1 MDFLTLSNDQT
12 FYVFPLIFC
21 IPLHFVYFMLHHDG
35 LSVVCW
41 ISLSVCACVSPTI
54 IFNGGTST
62 LNNFSFLE
70 YCLPAVYFLPAWL
83 ACWWAM
89 EYTFDCLCV
98 CEWLTTSLVVAVVG
112 VMPYF
117 ANINCKCN
125 NKQQQYQQFL
135 SHTNTLYPS
144 CGCWWR
150 WSCNAKQN
158 NIGVRL
164 MLWAMVEHKYI
175 HAHAHGSAPALYIK

>member
-98 CEWLTTSLVVAVVG
+98 CEWLTTPLVVAVVG

-135 SHTNTLYPS
+135 SHTNTLHFAVDDDGPAMLNKTILVFGWCY
-144 CGCWWR
+144 GQWW
-150 WSCNAKQN
+150 NTNTYMHMHTA
-158 NIGVRL
+158 RL
-164 MLWAMVEHKYI
+164 RLSI
-175 HAHAHGSAPALYIK
+175 